1 MRQAVEILVFT
12 QLRTKRNT
20 SKYVFPNDT
29 YASVYV
35 EMKTPNDVY
44 TPICVNKDERS
55 KQLVTRSICTINAG

>member
-29 YASVYV
+29 YVSVYAK
-35 EMKTPNDVY
+35 MKTPNDVY
-44 TPICVNKDERS
+44 TSLCVNKDEGS
-55 KQLVTRSICTINAG
+55 KQLVIRTICTINAG

>member
-35 EMKTPNDVY
+35 KMKTPNDVY
-44 TPICVNKDERS
+44 NHYA
-55 KQLVTRSICTINAG
+55 SIKMKGVSN